1 MMHIKKKLVFSG
13 TIYIYIKKKDTNINE
28 EMKSHQYD
36 QPVCRHVLVFLECG
50 QYGQNQTAQND

>member
-1 MMHIKKKLVFSG
+1 MRLMMHIKKASVKWNG
-13 TIYIYIKKKDTNINE
+13 IKKKNDTNTNE